1 MLDMGIDGWNS
12 CQDCNDLASIKKNY
26 GDRLVF
32 WSALD
37 DQNILGRP
45 TTTDEML
52 KEEAIRKTD
61 MLAAGGGW
69 ICGPNA
75 YVSFNFDQ
83 DRKCDA
89 YVKEYST
96 EYYAKRK

>member
-1 MLDMGIDGWNS
+1 MGIDGWNS
-12 CQDCNDLASIKKNY
+12 CQDCNDLVNIKRLY
-26 GDRLVF
+26 GDKLVI
-32 WSALD
+32 SGALD

-52 KEEAIRKTD
+52 RAEARRKVG

-75 YVSFNFDQ
+75 YVSFDFDQ
-83 DRKCDA
+83 DRRCDS
-89 YVKEYST
+89 YVREYSQ
-96 EYYAKRK
+96 EYYAARRAK